1 MTQRDED
8 DGPDLEQ
15 ASRADR
21 TAGRSVWEEAVIQEE
36 QDGRGSPADTVSAG
50 GPAETDGRAGTGSP
64 GGPPGYGPGRRP
76 GESPSRSASR
86 PGGDRRQSRPRPSR
100 PGPDVL
106 SDFQRWLLRSSAKSM
121 GREISGQV
129 RKSLG
134 GGRQGRA
141 DVWDT
146 ATTEIPPEVGESPE
160 CQWCPICRAAR
171 RMRDSSPELGDQ
183 LSAAGDVVASAVHE
197 AMRAFD
203 SVITRTTGSEAS
215 RAGRGV
221 HRTAWST
228 TQDGRSPESADLGD
242 WVAARDA
249 WAAEHG
255 AEIVDRP
262 DGPASSGQPQQD
274 EPTSEPDGPD
284 EPDDRG

>member
-1 MTQRDED
+1 MTERDGD
-8 DGPDLEQ
+8 DGPGVEQ
-15 ASRADR
+15 AGQEDR
-21 TAGRSVWEEAVIQEE
+21 KASGSVWEEAVQEE
-36 QDGRGSPADTVSAG
+36 QP
-50 GPAETDGRAGTGSP
+50 GPARTS
-64 GGPPGYGPGRRP
+64 RRP
-76 GESPSRSASR
+76 GETPGPGRGASR
-86 PGGDRRQSRPRPSR
+86 HAGDRRPARPRQ
-100 PGPDVL
+100 PGPGADVL

-134 GGRQGRA
+134 GGRQDRS

-171 RMRDSSPELGDQ
+171 RMRDSSPGLGDQ
-183 LSAAGDVVASAVHE
+183 LSAAGDVVATAVHE

-203 SVITRTTGSEAS
+203 SVVPRPTGSPAP
-215 RAGRGV
+215 RAGHGE
-221 HRTAWST
+221 HAAGWSATADGHDST
-228 TQDGRSPESADLGD
+228 SADLGD

-249 WAAEHG
+249 WAAAHG
-255 AEIVDRP
+255 AQMVDGSP
-262 DGPASSGQPQQD
+262 SGATPAGDQQD
-274 EPTSEPDGPD
+274 ELTSEPDGPD